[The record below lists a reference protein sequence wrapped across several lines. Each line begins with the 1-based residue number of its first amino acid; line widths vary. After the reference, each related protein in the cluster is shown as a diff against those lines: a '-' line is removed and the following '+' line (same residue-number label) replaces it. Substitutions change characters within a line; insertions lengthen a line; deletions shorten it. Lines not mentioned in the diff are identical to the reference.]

1 MTDGE
6 LTTKYMGF
14 SKYKD
19 NYVRRIDIRFVTNDS
34 FPSALLYFTGSGE
47 FNVKMRNIAKEKGY
61 KLSEYG
67 LFDKD
72 ENKVKLKSEEAI
84 FKFLGM
90 EYVEPE
96 NRH

>member
-19 NYVRRIDIRFVTNDS
+19 NHIRRIDIRFVTNDS
-34 FPSALLYFTGSGE
+34 FASALLYFTGSGE

-72 ENKVKLKSEEAI
+72 DNKVKLKSEKAI

-90 EYVEPE
+90 DYVEPE